1 MSSKLHQKLNLRL
14 DKKIKYTP
22 IYDDYQEITIEKSR
36 QNAED
41 YRAIY
46 AAKSKAASLVLDV
59 KTKKSD
65 SITCRTYDWTVD
77 EPLNS
82 NYAKQEFEDCF
93 YLGNASWYG
102 QAENKNQ
109 QFWPINDI
117 EFKEYSPYLTGLFG
131 DIWSSILERY
141 WLSSNGVAVIVEQ
154 SIPLF
159 VKKNKTSFCLLA
171 SSKEPY
177 HNQHLI
183 VKLKYD
189 ICQIDQSSTKTDF
202 LNQLQLFVINNY
214 FARPVGIPDERM
226 FKSPIWSTWATFKK
240 KINETTLKMFAHDI
254 LANNYSNSQLEIDDK
269 WQTNYGDF
277 IFDTN
282 KFPDMKGL
290 ISYLNNLNFRT
301 TLWVH
306 PFVNIEAEN
315 FLKVSL
321 AFLEVRAPDGLRP
334 AITSWWDGIAAVA
347 LDMTN
352 PNTTEWFHKQLEKIR
367 SDTGID
373 SFKFD
378 AGELNWLSRLFW
390 LYNTTVT
397 PDQYSIDYVKMASR
411 SGRMIEVRT
420 GTQTQNFPIFVRM
433 LDKDSTWGY
442 DNGLKSVVT
451 TALLMSIL
459 GYPFILPDMIGGNAY
474 VFEGGEIVFETDL
487 IAYPDYQLYVRWAQL
502 TAFLP
507 SMQFSIPPWHYNN
520 KTQVPVNKI
529 CKELVDLHEQLV
541 YPILIE
547 YANNAVVTGEP
558 IIRPLWWTDNSDL
571 MALKISDE
579 FLVGNDILVA
589 PILDENHYK
598 RDIYFPVGDWE
609 AKNGTI
615 YQGPKMI
622 KDYPAPIDEI
632 PYFIRKK

>member
-1 MSSKLHQKLNLRL
+1 MLEKRLKTIQQTIVVFTILNFILLLGYLIISLTVIKKETCPAENPLFSDEKHQILNQDNFVVHDLKNKDIFLYDSSKSPVLSAKIGNNLNL
-14 DKKIKYTP
+14 
-22 IYDDYQEITIEKSR
+22 DDYQEITIEKSR

-117 EFKEYSPYLTGLFG
+117 EFEEYSPYLTGLFG

-177 HNQHLI
+177 HNQHSK

-189 ICQIDQSSTKTDF
+189 ICQIDQSSAKTDF

-240 KINETTLKMFAHDI
+240 EINETTLKMFAHDI

-334 AITSWWDGIAAVA
+334 GKKKISLNLFFNFNFKKAITSWWDGIAAVA

-352 PNTTEWFHKQLEKIR
+352 PNTTEWFHNQLEKIR

-378 AGELNWLSRLFW
+378 AGAYLKYFNALIFLNL
-390 LYNTTVT
+390 
-397 PDQYSIDYVKMASR
+397 
-411 SGRMIEVRT
+411 
-420 GTQTQNFPIFVRM
+420 NFF
-433 LDKDSTWGY
+433 
-442 DNGLKSVVT
+442 
-451 TALLMSIL
+451 
-459 GYPFILPDMIGGNAY
+459 
-474 VFEGGEIVFETDL
+474 
-487 IAYPDYQLYVRWAQL
+487 
-502 TAFLP
+502 
-507 SMQFSIPPWHYNN
+507 
-520 KTQVPVNKI
+520 
-529 CKELVDLHEQLV
+529 
-541 YPILIE
+541 
-547 YANNAVVTGEP
+547 
-558 IIRPLWWTDNSDL
+558 
-571 MALKISDE
+571 
-579 FLVGNDILVA
+579 
-589 PILDENHYK
+589 
-598 RDIYFPVGDWE
+598 
-609 AKNGTI
+609 
-615 YQGPKMI
+615 
-622 KDYPAPIDEI
+622 
-632 PYFIRKK
+632 